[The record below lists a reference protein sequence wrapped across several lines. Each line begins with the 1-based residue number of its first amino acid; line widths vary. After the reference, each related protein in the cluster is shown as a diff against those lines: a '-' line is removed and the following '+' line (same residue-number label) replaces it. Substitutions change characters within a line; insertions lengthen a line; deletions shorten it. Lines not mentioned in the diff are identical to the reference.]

1 MVLRVSPVSTLTAV
15 TLTPATTAPV
25 GSVTV
30 PRIVAVVPV
39 CASSGVTA
47 KAASKVSLTIFGKYT
62 PARAPRC
69 AQRDSVRSA
78 GLRYGENAR
87 QIITPIGRSPQD
99 PFPTERI

>member
-30 PRIVAVVPV
+30 PRIVAVAPV
-39 CASSGVTA
+39 CASSEVTA

-62 PARAPRC
+62 PANAPAKSNAHLSSRYP
-69 AQRDSVRSA
+69 RIIDSIDEPD
-78 GLRYGENAR
+78 LRKLISDTVEQLIAAHY
-87 QIITPIGRSPQD
+87 
-99 PFPTERI
+99 